1 MAMVPCKRGQ
11 PQNAIEAIDPSAM
24 MPAAS
29 EMAPESFSVLV
40 AGAAN
45 RELDPD
51 PWTQYIP
58 T

>member
-1 MAMVPCKRGQ
+1 MVPCKRGQ